1 MSLYKNQKSSLYHEI
16 DVLLIENLTYLLI
29 IFVLPVKLNDSLEI
43 LLILSPA
50 VQQVANYNDK
60 YYVKKKQR
68 PDHINRMR
76 KTQVL
81 RKVLRDVEVRIP
93 TLAHY

>member
-1 MSLYKNQKSSLYHEI
+1 MSFYKNQKTSLYHEI
-16 DVLLIENLTYLLI
+16 NVLLIENLAYLL
-29 IFVLPVKLNDSLEI
+29 IFVLPVKRYDSLEI
-43 LLILSPA
+43 LLTLSPA
-50 VQQVANYNDK
+50 LQQVANYNDK
-60 YYVKKKQR
+60 YYVKKKQW